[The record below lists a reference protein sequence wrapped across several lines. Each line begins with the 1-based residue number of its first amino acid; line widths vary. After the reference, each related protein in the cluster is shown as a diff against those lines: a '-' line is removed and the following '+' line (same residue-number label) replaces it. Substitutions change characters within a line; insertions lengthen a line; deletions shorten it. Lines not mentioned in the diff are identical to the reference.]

1 VQPAKVGRTPWS
13 AAGPPASVSELPSK
27 APELGRFSKSLVA
40 SRSKPTNLRLAAI
53 WGRLL
58 GAPSGSGRLVIGLPR
73 GPETRSPAKA
83 AAPFPA
89 PLRNHTLKSLA
100 ILGLLFTANAQTPSD
115 ANDLLTRGVQ
125 LIQSKP
131 AEAVKLLQQALRL
144 DPELPT
150 LRYQLG
156 LAFHAIGDEA
166 DAAAELHQAVIRTP
180 DSAAARNYL
189 GIALFQLG
197 DAKAALEEFRAAAAL
212 APKDPNAHFN
222 LGEALAR
229 TGDSNSA
236 IEELRVAATLAPSD
250 AGLARLLK
258 AVESAPA
265 STIKVDVRQVLVP
278 IVVSDSQGHRITGLT
293 QADFKVFEDGVE
305 QKIAA
310 FNVESAA
317 LPPTGIAA
325 KTEPS
330 SAATIP
336 AAAPQAAPPPATVRR
351 TYMVLIDTLHTSF
364 NNFVSTREALVK
376 LFQQERSPG
385 SQYVVAALGASPEMV
400 LNVTPDPSAALAVFQ
415 SKHFQKIFLNGQ
427 QGGLNAE
434 MERFRRD
441 LVETRYACD
450 LAASDQVFK
459 IKCAAGLSRATQQSH
474 SIAELD
480 RTLTV
485 GFLRQIRSLVAQ
497 LARARDRRTIV
508 LVSDGFQIEPGREAL
523 TLVNAFFPPASHCF
537 VPSDVFCPPDELQ
550 STSRMAEEFEPIL
563 QLAAASNI
571 TIDTIDSR
579 GLYGQKAFDASTSG
593 TPPSVDNAVGRS
605 ERDVAS
611 AKGNTL
617 AEIAEATGGTAFHDS
632 NNLLGG
638 LQRAFADGRDYYTI
652 AYVSTN
658 ENFDG
663 KFRAIKVQVR
673 DPKALVN
680 AKRGYW
686 AAPNTQ

>member
-1 VQPAKVGRTPWS
+1 VRAFAT
-13 AAGPPASVSELPSK
+13 LCI
-27 APELGRFSKSLVA
+27 FFF
-40 SRSKPTNLRLAAI
+40 LAAN
-53 WGRLL
+53 
-58 GAPSGSGRLVIGLPR
+58 AS
-73 GPETRSPAKA
+73 AQDNA
-83 AAPFPA
+83 AE
-89 PLRNHTLKSLA
+89 
-100 ILGLLFTANAQTPSD
+100 

-166 DAAAELHQAVIRTP
+166 DAAAELRQAAIRTP

-197 DAKAALEEFRAAAAL
+197 DAKSALEEFRAAAAL

-229 TGDSNSA
+229 TGDSNRA
-236 IEELRVAATLAPSD
+236 IEELRMAAALAPSD

-258 AVESAPA
+258 AVESPPA

-278 IVVSDSQGHRITGLT
+278 VVVSDSQGHPITGLT

-305 QKIAA
+305 QKIVG
-310 FNVESAA
+310 FSVESAGP
-317 LPPTGIAA
+317 PPTGIAA

-330 SAATIP
+330 SAAATP
-336 AAAPQAAPPPATVRR
+336 AAAPQAALPPTTVRR

-364 NNFVSTREALVK
+364 NNFASAREALVK

-385 SQYVVAALGASPEMV
+385 SQYVVVALGASPEMV

-415 SKHFQKIFLNGQ
+415 SKHFQKIFLDGQ

-441 LVETRYACD
+441 LDETRQTCD
-450 LAASDQVFK
+450 HIGGPPGDPLLVA
-459 IKCAAGLSRATQQSH
+459 KCEAGIDRAPQQAQA
-474 SIAELD
+474 IAEAD
-480 RTLTV
+480 RMLTI
-485 GFLRQIRSLVAQ
+485 GFLRQFRSLVAQ

-508 LVSDGFQIEPGREAL
+508 LLSDGFQVVPGAAAYAL
-523 TLVNAFFPPASHCF
+523 LNAFFPFASHCL
-537 VPSDVFCPPDELQ
+537 VPENVRCHYDPIAPSE
-550 STSRMAEEFEPIL
+550 RMSSEFEPIL
-563 QLAAASNI
+563 QLAAKSNI

-579 GLYGQKAFDASTSG
+579 GLYGQAAFSASNPGATRTVG
-593 TPPSVDNAVGRS
+593 ASVDRADRNMDA
-605 ERDVAS
+605 AN
-611 AKGNTL
+611 GNTL
-617 AEIAEATGGTAFHDS
+617 AEIADATGGTAFHDN
-632 NNLLGG
+632 NNLFAG

-663 KFRAIKVQVR
+663 KFRAITVKVR
-673 DPKALVN
+673 DPKAMVN

-686 AAPNTQ
+686 AAPAAQ